1 MPRGAYTRYGD
12 VADLLADFD
21 DRYVILGTGD
31 EIAVRFDAT
40 VLPPLA
46 AGTTRSFA
54 LVSHAY
60 CKDMDLYT
68 GAPDT
73 VEPLPFRDMSKYP
86 YPSEESFPE
95 TEVLRTWRQR
105 YNSRRIE

>member
-1 MPRGAYTRYGD
+1 
-12 VADLLADFD
+12 
-21 DRYVILGTGD
+21 
-31 EIAVRFDAT
+31 
-40 VLPPLA
+40 
-46 AGTTRSFA
+46 
-54 LVSHAY
+54 
-60 CKDMDLYT
+60 MDLYT

-86 YPSEESFPE
+86 YPSEEAFPE